1 MSYTTSTASRLQV
14 DTAAPSGRLIPLRR
28 QRATPLIGERQ
39 LPTVAWLTGLSG
51 AGKTTIACELERIL
65 TARGH
70 ATGRID
76 GDDLRDGLCVDLGFS
91 EQDRAENVRRAAEVA
106 RLMARSGLVVI
117 VTLISPLRRGREA
130 ARALF
135 APEEFFEIH
144 VATSLETAERRDP
157 KGLYRRARRGEIKR
171 FTGIDSPYEPPES
184 PELRIDTVN
193 RGPRDCAL
201 QIIDTLTDA
210 GRLPAR

>member
-1 MSYTTSTASRLQV
+1 MSYTTSTASRLRA
-14 DTAAPSGRLIPLRR
+14 DLAAPPVREIMPLRLTT
-28 QRATPLIGERQ
+28 APLIAERQ
-39 LPTVAWLTGLSG
+39 LPTVVWLTGLSG
-51 AGKTTIACELERIL
+51 AGKTTIAVELERLL

-76 GDDLRDGLCVDLGFS
+76 GDDLRAGLCMDLGFS

-106 RLMARSGLVVI
+106 QLMARSGLVVI
-117 VTLISPLRRGREA
+117 VTLISPLRHTRDA

-135 APEEFFEIH
+135 APDEFFEVH
-144 VATSLETAERRDP
+144 VATPLEAAERRDP

-184 PELRIDTVN
+184 PEVRLDTLTHT
-193 RGPRDCAL
+193 PHDCAL
-201 QIIDTLTDA
+201 EVLDALADA
-210 GRLPAR
+210 GRLTR